1 MAKPVALRLGSGG
14 ERERLAGFVPLG
26 RGGELAVDERAFRLA
41 LSVGVPMNRRP
52 AWFAVLEFNRAAEV
66 AVVPPGFPAA
76 MLHAIFVTALGLF
89 PALDCPPLGLAGV
102 RLWLADDVPTLFLQ
116 LKTMLLDETFA
127 FGLANRRRGGNRLGS
142 RLGLRGG
149 LRGGLRLNGLRRF
162 RGWLRNRLGNGLG
175 GSRRR
180 CRFSWLRSGLG
191 FGGGRWLCSRL
202 GDGCRGTLGG
212 RRRGGVAR
220 AAREPAGVGGEGGGS
235 FVSGTFPM
243 TFPSVGRRACIKFT
257 AFPLVTPYE

>member
-1 MAKPVALRLGSGG
+1 MAGHDRLQSFAVKRRFLRECAWPSLSRYGLGVGSSGS
-14 ERERLAGFVPLG
+14 ASPDFVPLC

-66 AVVPPGFPAA
+66 TVVPPGFPAA

-102 RLWLADDVPTLFLQ
+102 RLRLADDVPTLFLQ

-149 LRGGLRLNGLRRF
+149 CRGRHRLNGLRRF
-162 RGWLRNRLGNGLG
+162 RLGLRNRLEERT
-175 GSRRR
+175 RRQ
-180 CRFSWLRSGLG
+180 SAAVPVQL
-191 FGGGRWLCSRL
+191 
-202 GDGCRGTLGG
+202 
-212 RRRGGVAR
+212 
-220 AAREPAGVGGEGGGS
+220 AREWAW
-235 FVSGTFPM
+235 FR
-243 TFPSVGRRACIKFT
+243 GRAL
-257 AFPLVTPYE
+257 AL

>member
-1 MAKPVALRLGSGG
+1 MRLAKPVALRLGSGV
-14 ERERLAGFVPLG
+14 ERERLAGFLPFC

-66 AVVPPGFPAA
+66 TVVPPGFPAA

-102 RLWLADDVPTLFLQ
+102 RLRLADDVPTLFLQ

-149 LRGGLRLNGLRRF
+149 CRGRDRLNGLRRL
-162 RGWLRNRLGNGLG
+162 RLGLRNRLGNGLG

-180 CRFSWLRSGLG
+180 CRFSWLGSGLG

-212 RRRGGVAR
+212 RRRRGFAGTAGNEQGQGGQLD
-220 AAREPAGVGGEGGGS
+220 G
-235 FVSGTFPM
+235 
-243 TFPSVGRRACIKFT
+243 
-257 AFPLVTPYE
+257 